1 MVVRVVTFKIDEIL
15 LEEVDKVAKMFGMS
29 RSEIIR
35 DALSSYLRSVKTV
48 KKNNVNIKK
57 VTLA

>member
-1 MVVRVVTFKIDEIL
+1 MVVRIVTFKIDEIL

>member
-1 MVVRVVTFKIDEIL
+1 MRVVTFKIDELL
-15 LEEVDKVAKMFGMS
+15 LEEVDRFAKMFGIS

-35 DALSSYLRSVKTV
+35 DALSNYLRSMRTV

>member
-1 MVVRVVTFKIDEIL
+1 MRVVTFKIDEIL